1 MKQNSIF
8 SRLSRLSRLS
18 WAALL
23 LLVGFSSC
31 EEVIDLDLDKQA
43 STALVVDAEVLDT
56 EGRSYVRLSRTL
68 DYFDAS
74 GEHRVSG
81 AEVKVSDTEGNV
93 EIFVEDPQ
101 NKGLYIPQNPN
112 FKGQVGNTYSLAIQ
126 WQDYEAQATSTL
138 LPVTDID
145 SVVVRYDEDEPF
157 KEDGYYLYFY
167 AKEPQQT
174 QDWYR
179 WRVFVN
185 DTLLYENAG
194 DIIVASDEGIQEEI
208 NGIDLGYKFEPAD
221 TVRLEQYSIS
231 EEVYNYYNDLIT
243 LAFSDGGLFSP
254 PPVNPRSNVKGK
266 NVIGVFSA
274 SQMKSLTVIV
284 PEEEE

>member
-1 MKQNSIF
+1 MKKNSFF
-8 SRLSRLSRLS
+8 SRLP

-23 LLVGFSSC
+23 LLLSVGFSSC
-31 EEVIDLDLDKQA
+31 EEVIDLDLDSQSA
-43 STALVVDAEVLDT
+43 IALVVEAEVLDV

-81 AEVKVSDTEGNV
+81 AEVRVSDAEGNT
-93 EIFVEDPQ
+93 EIFLEVPEK
-101 NKGLYIPQNPN
+101 KGLYVPQNSN
-112 FKGQVGNTYSLAIQ
+112 FKGQVGNTYTLDIK
-126 WQDYEAQATSTL
+126 WQDYQAQSTSTL
-138 LPVTDID
+138 LPVADID
-145 SVVVRYDEDEPF
+145 SVVVRYDKGELF
-157 KEDGYYLYFY
+157 KEDGFYLYLY

-179 WRVFVN
+179 WRIFVN

-194 DIIVASDEGIQEEI
+194 DILIASDEGIREKI

-221 TVRLEQYSIS
+221 TVRVEQYSIS

-274 SQMKSLTVIV
+274 SQMKSFTVII
-284 PEEEE
+284 PEGVE